1 MSLIVV
7 YIRSESG
14 AASPHPSIKDN
25 RHVATPTMSAH
36 LHKKFQFN
44 IRVIFDYAV
53 WKWKIGKQKQK
64 TKANSE
70 RKLHFVAAFVFEK
83 LAKQWAERVREW
95 GGGATGADRERALEI
110 HSCSP
115 INL

>member
-14 AASPHPSIKDN
+14 AASPPHSPHSYHSIKDN

-44 IRVIFDYAV
+44 FRVIFDYAV

-64 TKANSE
+64 KP
-70 RKLHFVAAFVFEK
+70 
-83 LAKQWAERVREW
+83 KQTVRENFI
-95 GGGATGADRERALEI
+95 L
-110 HSCSP
+110 
-115 INL
+115 